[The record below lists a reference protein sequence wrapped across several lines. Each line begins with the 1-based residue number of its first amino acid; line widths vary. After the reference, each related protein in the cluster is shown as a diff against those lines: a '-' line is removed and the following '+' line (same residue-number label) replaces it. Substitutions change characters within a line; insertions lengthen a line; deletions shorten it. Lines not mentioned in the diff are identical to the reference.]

1 MCTRDRDIEI
11 TKEIVQRYLNLHSTD
26 VAKLDKLDR
35 YYRGKHD
42 ILHRSKENDLA
53 NNRLVCNHAKHITDT
68 AVGYLVGNPVTYKSD
83 LDLDALLDWAKRAD
97 VDTEDMD
104 IAKDASVFGRAY
116 ELVYMSDDENPSP
129 RVTVIDPRNAF
140 AVYDD
145 TVEHSPVFGVY
156 YYPVYGP
163 YNTIEKYKG
172 QYIRRD
178 KIVAFTATSSRAIER
193 EEAPFTNPFG
203 MVTLIEYSNNE
214 EQQGDFEQVISLI
227 DAYNILQ
234 SDRVNDKQQF
244 VEAILLI
251 KGQTLG
257 DDADEESE
265 AYRNLR
271 KYGLLMLDK
280 DSSAEWLTR
289 TFDESSVEILRSS
302 IEQDIHKFTG
312 IPCMTDDNFAGNTSG
327 VAMKYKLLGFEQV
340 TKIKERYMRDG
351 LKYRLRLFCAML
363 GIKGMPAVDPEQI
376 EIVFTRA
383 LPANELELAQVVAT
397 LQGMVPDAT
406 LLSLLPFVGDAQ
418 QAADELQAQKEESV
432 RLQQQAFAATANTP
446 PEDVSE
452 DDEE

>member
-1 MCTRDRDIEI
+1 MYTIDRNTEI

-26 VAKLDKLDR
+26 AAKLDKLDR
-35 YYRGKHD
+35 YYRGQHD
-42 ILHRSKENDLA
+42 ILSRSKGNDLA

-83 LDLDALLDWAKRAD
+83 LNLDSLMDWAKRAD

-140 AVYDD
+140 VVYDD
-145 TVEHSPVFGVY
+145 TVEHEPVFGVY
-156 YYPVYGP
+156 YYPVYGA

-172 QYIRRD
+172 QYITQD
-178 KIVAFTATSSRAIER
+178 KIVAFAATSSRSIEM
-193 EEAPFTNPFG
+193 EDAPFANPFG

-251 KGQTLG
+251 KGQMLG
-257 DDADEESE
+257 DNEEEETDAYQS
-265 AYRNLR
+265 LR

-280 DSSAEWLTR
+280 DASAEWLTR
-289 TFDESSVEILRSS
+289 TFDEASVEILRSS

-363 GIKGMPAVDPEQI
+363 SIKGMPAIDPEQV

-446 PEDVSE
+446 PEDVNE
-452 DDEE
+452 DEE

>member
-1 MCTRDRDIEI
+1 MYTIDRDMEI

-26 VAKLDKLDR
+26 AAKLDKLDR
-35 YYRGKHD
+35 YYRGQHD
-42 ILHRSKENDLA
+42 ILSRSKGNDLA

-83 LDLDALLDWAKRAD
+83 LDLDPLMDWAKRAD

-116 ELVYMSDDENPSP
+116 ELVYMSADENPSP

-140 AVYDD
+140 VVYDD
-145 TVEHSPVFGVY
+145 TVEHEPVFGVY
-156 YYPVYGP
+156 YYPVYGA

-172 QYIRRD
+172 QYITRD
-178 KIVAFTATSSRAIER
+178 KIVAFTATSSRSIEM
-193 EEAPFTNPFG
+193 EDAPFANPFG

-251 KGQTLG
+251 KGQMLG
-257 DDADEESE
+257 DNEEEEIE
-265 AYRNLR
+265 AYQSLR

-280 DSSAEWLTR
+280 DASAEWLTR

-363 GIKGMPAVDPEQI
+363 SIKGMPAIDPEQI

-383 LPANELELAQVVAT
+383 LPSNELELAQVVAT

-446 PEDVSE
+446 PEDVNE
-452 DDEE
+452 DEE